1 MEYNNKKIKAI
12 VLKTTGKND
21 EVDSVSVF
29 LFDDIEAA
37 EKFCDENSD
46 KQPEKYWQHCQIIK
60 EGNEYLP
67 TRYEN
72 INLEF

>member
-29 LFDDIEAA
+29 LFDDIEDA
-37 EKFCDENSD
+37 EKFCEENTD
-46 KQPEKYWQHCQIIK
+46 KDPEKYWQYCDIIEEGK
-60 EGNEYLP
+60 EYFP
-67 TRYEN
+67 ARYKN
-72 INLEF
+72 Y

>member
-1 MEYNNKKIKAI
+1 MKII

-21 EVDSVSVF
+21 EIDSVSVF
-29 LFDDIEAA
+29 LFNDIEDA
-37 EKFCDENSD
+37 EKFCHENTD
-46 KQPEKYWQHCQIIK
+46 KEPEKYWQYCQIIK